1 MDSAS
6 IDAARCAVL
15 SMDLQAGIVSVYAK
29 DNETLIRQA
38 SSVLDRARAAGIT
51 VIHVR
56 VAFRPGLPEV
66 SDRNQLFSAI
76 KGSPKHQ
83 QFFEGESGAIHPAL
97 SPKENDLVV
106 SKSRINAF
114 TGTDLNLILRAKGID
129 TVVLFGIATSGVV
142 LATLLHASD
151 ADYRVIVIKDCC
163 ADLDQELHQSLIEKL
178 FQRHASV
185 WTSEELMAAL

>member
-1 MDSAS
+1 PSTRGARSSSISSMLSIGRSRLRRAGFLMWWWAAGGESSGGAKQLQNASATHLFHQRKLKPRVPPQRGAIESAS

-83 QFFEGESGAIHPAL
+83 QFFE
-97 SPKENDLVV
+97 
-106 SKSRINAF
+106 
-114 TGTDLNLILRAKGID
+114 
-129 TVVLFGIATSGVV
+129 
-142 LATLLHASD
+142 
-151 ADYRVIVIKDCC
+151 
-163 ADLDQELHQSLIEKL
+163 
-178 FQRHASV
+178 
-185 WTSEELMAAL
+185 